1 MITEKKLIEK
11 GFYKYLI
18 NDNIYFI
25 KNTIRLEK
33 CFGGYLVEK
42 PYKFIKNIKE
52 LNKLEL

>member
-11 GFYKYLI
+11 GFYKDLI

-33 CFGGYLVEK
+33 CFGGYILEK
-42 PYKFIKNIKE
+42 PYKFIKNINE
-52 LNKLEL
+52 LKDL

>member
-11 GFYKYLI
+11 GFCKELI

-33 CFGGYLVEK
+33 CFDGYILEK
-42 PYKFIKNIKE
+42 PYKFIKNINE
-52 LNKLEL
+52 LKDL